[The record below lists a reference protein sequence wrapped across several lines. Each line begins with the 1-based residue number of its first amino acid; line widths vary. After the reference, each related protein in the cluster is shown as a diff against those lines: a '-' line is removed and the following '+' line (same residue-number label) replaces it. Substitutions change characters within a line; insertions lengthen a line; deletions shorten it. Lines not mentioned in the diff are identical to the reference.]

1 MRGNPVKEALARGE
15 TVFGTMV
22 FEFAS
27 PGLPT
32 ILANAGAQFA
42 LYDMEHSGLTDDEI
56 KRQVAYCR
64 GLDIVPLVRPP
75 DKSYAATARLLD
87 LGVMGLMYQMV
98 ESAEEA
104 AELVSWCRYP
114 PGGVRGAMFSGAHD
128 DYAGGD
134 VAEKMAAADGRTL
147 VMALIETAKG
157 VENVDAIMAVPGID
171 MAHIGHFDL
180 SLTMGFPGQFDHP
193 EFQAAIDAVLAACA
207 RSGKPAG
214 FLAPNVEWGRAWL
227 ARGFRFVGYSI
238 DILLL
243 GDALRSGIA
252 ALRDGSGGP

>member
-1 MRGNPVKEALARGE
+1 MRGNPVKDALARGE

-27 PGLPT
+27 PGLPA
-32 ILANAGAQFA
+32 ILAGAGARFA

-75 DKSYAATARLLD
+75 DKTYAATARLLD
-87 LGVMGLMYQMV
+87 IGVMGLMYQMV

-104 AELVSWCRYP
+104 AELASYCRYP

-134 VAEKMAAADGRTL
+134 VTEKMAAADERTL

-157 VENVDAIMAVPGID
+157 VENADAIMAVPGVD
-171 MAHIGHFDL
+171 MAHVGHFDL
-180 SLTMGFPGQFDHP
+180 SLTMGIPGQFDHP
-193 EFQAAIDAVLAACA
+193 DFQAAIDAILAACA
-207 RSGKPAG
+207 RHGKPAG

-227 ARGFRFVGYSI
+227 ARGCRFVGYSI

-252 ALRDGSGGP
+252 ALKGGEA